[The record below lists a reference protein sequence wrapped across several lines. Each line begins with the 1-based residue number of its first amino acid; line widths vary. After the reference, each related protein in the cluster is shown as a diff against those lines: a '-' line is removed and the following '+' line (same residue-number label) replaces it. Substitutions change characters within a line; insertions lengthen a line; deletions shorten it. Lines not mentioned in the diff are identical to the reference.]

1 MDNYC
6 NDSTKSETCWLLEPQ
21 WKLHKQIAHLLWSD
35 GRQKA
40 GLRLLCTGFTSR
52 RTTQSLL
59 VINHKFR
66 NKGKYRSDLTG
77 KPEDPIHIESVSVVA
92 NGTGVGCNRGRILQD
107 RMCFTGRELCPEQ
120 NKSLLFLRRCFW
132 ESKRELISHCFVT
145 ADWPLV
151 DTAGVGCQ
159 DLSTHMPMNASFTLI
174 GRLDRLSQSWER
186 FKTFQLPIPA
196 LTAPIISSL
205 ISGHHIT
212 PNFFLKALKQS
223 FGNQWMM
230 SVCAHSTVTHFLHN
244 LLSME
249 TLTSI
254 GCCQCTRDCPLWVTF
269 ILPVFTKSLW
279 T

>member
-1 MDNYC
+1 MTACPRAAFLLTEWFSLQLCTQAETQQSLAERSGLDSSMFNTPLWWDVVQRCLLQLIKASCLVCLVDGVLLLLNYC

-40 GLRLLCTGFTSR
+40 GLRLFCTGFTSR

-107 RMCFTGRELCPEQ
+107 RMRFTGRELCPEQ

-132 ESKRELISHCFVT
+132 ESWI
-145 ADWPLV
+145 
-151 DTAGVGCQ
+151 
-159 DLSTHMPMNASFTLI
+159 
-174 GRLDRLSQSWER
+174 
-186 FKTFQLPIPA
+186 
-196 LTAPIISSL
+196 
-205 ISGHHIT
+205 
-212 PNFFLKALKQS
+212 
-223 FGNQWMM
+223 
-230 SVCAHSTVTHFLHN
+230 
-244 LLSME
+244 
-249 TLTSI
+249 
-254 GCCQCTRDCPLWVTF
+254 
-269 ILPVFTKSLW
+269 
-279 T
+279 

>member
-1 MDNYC
+1 MFQLLQTAQVLDVTGGGYC
-6 NDSTKSETCWLLEPQ
+6 
-21 WKLHKQIAHLLWSD
+21 
-35 GRQKA
+35 
-40 GLRLLCTGFTSR
+40 
-52 RTTQSLL
+52 RTACVSQVENSALNKISHYCFY
-59 VINHKFR
+59 VVVFGNH
-66 NKGKYRSDLTG
+66 G
-77 KPEDPIHIESVSVVA
+77 
-92 NGTGVGCNRGRILQD
+92 
-107 RMCFTGRELCPEQ
+107 
-120 NKSLLFLRRCFW
+120 
-132 ESKRELISHCFVT
+132 SKRELISHCFVT

-212 PNFFLKALKQS
+212 ANVFLKALKQS

-254 GCCQCTRDCPLWVTF
+254 GCCQCTRDCPL
-269 ILPVFTKSLW
+269 
-279 T
+279 